1 MMTKTFKPQIICAG
15 RLYCDLIFTD
25 VPRFPSLGTET
36 FCGGLNL
43 HAGGG
48 AFITAATFSALGWNA
63 ALLSTLPAAP
73 FDEIVLRELAHNHVD
88 ASLCVAATSGD
99 APQIT
104 VAIATQD
111 DRAFLSHKPGAAI
124 PDIDLTPTMET
135 PRHLHIG
142 EIRSLCE
149 HPKLIAQARAAGMS
163 ISLDCAWDDELLTHP
178 GALADLIAQV
188 DVFLPSETEM
198 NRLLALGVT
207 EKTAPLTVVK
217 CGASGSRALG
227 PDGWVTAKT
236 MTVPVVDA
244 TGAGDAFNGGFVSS
258 WLADASLEDCLIS
271 GNRCGAKAVGSVG
284 GTGGLCFPPDDF
296 DALST
301 GTTAE

>member
-1 MMTKTFKPQIICAG
+1 MMTTFKPQIICAG

-36 FCGGLNL
+36 FCGGLSL

-48 AFITAATFSALGWNA
+48 AFITAATFSALGRNA
-63 ALLSTLPAAP
+63 ALLSTLPASP
-73 FDEIVLRELAHNHVD
+73 FDEIVLNELAHNHVD
-88 ASLCVAATSGD
+88 TSLCAAAASGD

-111 DRAFLSHKPGAAI
+111 DRAFLSHKPGTAI
-124 PDIDLTPTMET
+124 PDVDLAIAMET

-142 EIRSLCE
+142 EMRSLCE
-149 HPKLIAQARAAGMS
+149 HPDLIQKARAAGMS

-178 GALADLIAQV
+178 GTLTDLIARV

-217 CGASGSRALG
+217 CGASGARAIG
-227 PDGWVTAKT
+227 SGDWVTART
-236 MTVPVVDA
+236 TAVPVIDA

-258 WLADASLEDCLIS
+258 WLAGADLEACLTS

-284 GTGGLCFPPDDF
+284 GTGGLGFLSGDLDT
-296 DALST
+296 LST
-301 GTTAE
+301 GAPAE